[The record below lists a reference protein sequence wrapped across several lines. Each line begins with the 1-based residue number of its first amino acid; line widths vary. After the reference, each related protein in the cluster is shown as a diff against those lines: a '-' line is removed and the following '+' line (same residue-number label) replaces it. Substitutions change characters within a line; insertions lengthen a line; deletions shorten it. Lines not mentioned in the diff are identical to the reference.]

1 MKRRTIFEVFGPR
14 PIPTYRGKAGR
25 TITDDDV
32 RRFWRANADIARMRG
47 CYVFAMRSGTGL
59 KPAYVGKATRA
70 FRREVFQYHKLTRYQ
85 QQLADSRLGTPVLF
99 FVALPRRRG
108 APPTRHI
115 GDLERFLI
123 ETAATINPELLN
135 VRCVPD
141 PPWAI
146 AGVLRRASGKPS
158 EAARGFR
165 ALLRLKQ

>member
-1 MKRRTIFEVFGPR
+1 MNRRTIFEVFGPR
-14 PIPTYRGKAGR
+14 TIPTYRGKAGR

-32 RRFWRANADIARMRG
+32 RLFWRANGDVAGMRG
-47 CYVFAMRSGTGL
+47 CYVFAMRSGAAT
-59 KPAYVGKATRA
+59 KPAYVGKATRG

-123 ETAATINPELLN
+123 ETAAAINPDLLN

-146 AGVLRRASGKPS
+146 AGVVRRASGKPS
-158 EAARGFR
+158 DAARGLR
-165 ALLRLKQ
+165 TLLQIRR